1 MANNNNIEKSATTS
15 VEAILNDTGYVEPYI
30 NTGDKE
36 PIWDGCIYVYNDKE
50 KHNNDKNYQ
59 FRIPVQVKGT
69 LAKIEKSL
77 KYDMK
82 TSHLKSYLKDGGVLY
97 FVVQVDKN
105 ASQNNKI
112 FYADLHPFNI
122 KKILKNKSQQGK
134 ISVDITELPNDK
146 EFIINFL
153 YTFHVHLQK
162 QKAYSILS
170 ENPFSLK
177 LDTTQISIPVATPFS
192 NIDPTRILLSMDNV
206 CYVTLENGLEY
217 PLNEVKKENFNQC
230 SIIQNKVSS
239 NNKDYFDCY
248 KFIRAHN
255 FNTLIFGDNIEF
267 IFNDNGAHECK
278 LSCKGTLSN
287 YIKCMEFLLDVGK
300 TNEFTIGNK
309 NYNISYPSTVVPELE
324 NTLKKYQKL
333 HHALELCQCTRE
345 LSIKDFTNTD
355 AQNADLLI
363 AAFEENEEISL
374 NTTQE
379 GCILNF
385 TLCDFTIVC
394 LAFRKKNGKY
404 KFLPYPFNEDVD
416 VGINGEKVKVSS
428 YTMLKHQYIQNSL
441 NINLDDCFDKIKQ
454 QTITQGALAQTNIF
468 ALELLLTYDNT
479 KEQSFLDIAYKIMLW
494 IEQNNIDKNSSVLYH
509 LNTLQCIKRKNQHL
523 SEEDNSYLYELTEN
537 SQDVFLKCGAAIL
550 LEEKGR
556 AERLF
561 NSLDDEQKIRIKNFP
576 IYNLWKDLNN
586 G

>member
-1 MANNNNIEKSATTS
+1 MVNNNNIEKSATTS
-15 VEAILNDTGYVEPYI
+15 VEAILNDTGYVESYI

-36 PIWDGCIYVYNDKE
+36 PIWDGCIHVFNDNE
-50 KHNNDKNYQ
+50 KHNNDINHQ

-77 KYDMK
+77 KYDIK

-105 ASQNNKI
+105 TSQNNKI

-122 KKILKNKSQQGK
+122 KKILKNKSQQRK
-134 ISVDITELPNDK
+134 ISVDITKLPNDK

-153 YTFHVHLQK
+153 YTFYVHLQK

-177 LDTTQISIPVATPFS
+177 LDTTKISIPVATPFS

-217 PLNEVKKENFNQC
+217 PLNEVKKENFNEC
-230 SIIQNKVSS
+230 SVIQNNVSA
-239 NNKDYFDCY
+239 NNNDYFDCY
-248 KFIRAHN
+248 KFIRAHH

-267 IFNDNGAHECK
+267 IFNDNNAHECK
-278 LSCKGTLSN
+278 LLCKGSLSN
-287 YIKCMEFLLDVGK
+287 YIKCIEFLLDVGK
-300 TNEFTIGNK
+300 TNKFTIGNK
-309 NYNISYPSTVVPELE
+309 DYNISYPATVVLELE
-324 NTLKKYQKL
+324 NTLKNHQKL
-333 HHALELCQCTRE
+333 HHALELCLCTKE

-385 TLCDFTIVC
+385 TLCGFTIVC

-441 NINLDDCFDKIKQ
+441 NINLDDCLDKIKQ
-454 QTITQGALAQTNIF
+454 QTITKAALAQTNTF
-468 ALELLLTYDNT
+468 ALELLLAYDNT
-479 KEQSFLDIAYKIMLW
+479 KEQSFLDVAYKIMLW
-494 IEQNNIDKNSSVLYH
+494 IEQNNIDDNSSILYH
-509 LNTLQCIKRKNQHL
+509 LNTLQCTKRKNQLL
-523 SEEDNSYLYELTEN
+523 SEDDKNYLYELTEN

-561 NSLDDEQKIRIKNFP
+561 NSLNDAQKTRIKNFP